1 MPTSFVRADDN
12 ILVGQMPTSCSGR
25 KIPHARAAVPVCS
38 RSEARVSPSL
48 PEIIFFRFR
57 GTDYTQNGVFS
68 LVRGAAPPDFFYLC
82 KGQIAGT

>member
-38 RSEARVSPSL
+38 RSEARVSP
-48 PEIIFFRFR
+48 PE
-57 GTDYTQNGVFS
+57 TNVFS
-68 LVRGAAPPDFFYLC
+68 FQGDRLHL
-82 KGQIAGT
+82 K